1 MTLWVTT
8 IDPVELRSNATEE
21 DLQAVIRAV
30 YKQVLGNA
38 HVMESQRLTSAES
51 YLRNGDVSVRG
62 FVRMVAQSSLYQ
74 SLFFESSSPYRFVE
88 LNCKHLLGR
97 APHDQAEI
105 SSHVQTYNSH
115 GYSVEID
122 SYIDSDEYME
132 SFGENVVPFNRGTQS
147 QLGQKNVGFN
157 RAFTLMRGDASHSG
171 GTVSLLLAD
180 VAGNRATKIKPPA
193 RGGGA
198 QASTSK
204 RFRIVAAKTKGGPQ
218 SRNSKQTVTVSYA
231 QLSDR
236 IQGIQRAGGKILSIT
251 ESV

>member
-8 IDPVELRSNATEE
+8 GDPVELRSNATEE
-21 DLQAVIRAV
+21 DLQVVIRAV

-38 HVMESQRLTSAES
+38 HIMESQRLTSAES

-115 GYSVEID
+115 GYSVDID
-122 SYIDSDEYME
+122 SYIDSDEYLQ
-132 SFGENVVPFNRGTQS
+132 SFGENCVPFNRGTQS
-147 QLGQKNVGFN
+147 QLGQKNVSFN
-157 RAFTLMRGDASHSG
+157 RAFALMRGDASHSG
-171 GTVSLLLAD
+171 SNVSQLLGD
-180 VAGNRATKIKPPA
+180 VAGNRATKITPPTK
-193 RGGGA
+193 GGGA
-198 QASTSK
+198 YTSTAK
-204 RFRIVAAKTKGGPQ
+204 RFRIVAAKTSSGP
-218 SRNSKQTVTVSYA
+218 RTTNSNLTVEVGYA
-231 QLSDR
+231 QLSNR

-251 ESV
+251 EAV

>member
-8 IDPVELRSNATEE
+8 GDPVELRANATEA

-38 HVMESQRLTSAES
+38 HIMESQRLTSAES

-62 FVRMVAQSSLYQ
+62 FVRLVAQSSLYQ
-74 SLFFESSSPYRFVE
+74 SLFFESASPYRFVE

-122 SYIDSDEYME
+122 SYIDSDEYLQ
-132 SFGENVVPFNRGTQS
+132 SFGEDCVPFNRGTQS

-157 RAFTLMRGDASHSG
+157 RAFALMRGDASHSG
-171 GTVSLLLAD
+171 SNVSQLLAD
-180 VAGNRATKIKPPA
+180 VAGNRATKITPPFK
-193 RGGGA
+193 GGGA
-198 QASTSK
+198 YTSTAK

-218 SRNSKQTVTVSYA
+218 NRNSNQTVEVGYA
-231 QLSDR
+231 QLANR

-251 ESV
+251 EAI